1 MQLKEIGNPRSVK
14 EIEIEIDEGDRDR
27 ESEISEGDRDRLRRG
42 LGFAIWGFRI
52 FRVFF
57 FFFLNSS
64 GHIRVFQ

>member
-1 MQLKEIGNPRSVK
+1 MQLKEIENPRSVK

-42 LGFAIWGFRI
+42 SGFAVSGFRI
-52 FRVFF
+52 FWV

>member
-1 MQLKEIGNPRSVK
+1 MQLKEIENPRSVK

-52 FRVFF
+52 FSV
-57 FFFLNSS
+57 FFLNSS
-64 GHIRVFQ
+64 GHIWVFQ